1 MGLQSEQMG
10 LQEGLRGPLPQYRSE
25 SQPFSFPPQ
34 PLPPSQ
40 PPLAPQAA
48 FALVPLE
55 VAGHSGSRKPA
66 VLGVASQLK
75 RGAAG
80 RGLRC
85 EE

>member
-1 MGLQSEQMG
+1 MGF
-10 LQEGLRGPLPQYRSE
+10 QEGLRGPLPQYRLE
-25 SQPFSFPPQ
+25 SQPFFSPPQ

-40 PPLAPQAA
+40 PLLAPQAA

-55 VAGHSGSRKPA
+55 VAVHSGSRKPA
-66 VLGVASQLK
+66 VLGVASQLQ

-80 RGLRC
+80 RGFRC